1 MAGDATGKRQ
11 HHTAK
16 YVVRAGGEL
25 VGRAG
30 HVRVG
35 DGMRVITVEFLAI
48 GKQRYYG
55 LMGSSVARFRGAD
68 AYRPLEAAVEA
79 AKEKAFATGDRKDK
93 AEVSRLM
100 RDLRRRGWRPQPVT
114 DTIEALKGLSMARA
128 VADGAGATLRVAA
141 QRLHLL
147 LDGNGA
153 YWTWTRSATTRRL
166 AFQREMAAYRGIE
179 HMLQYLAP
187 RDNGQETLLTIGHFP
202 GRRSF
207 SNEGMASPVR
217 RLRRHASRLRS
228 LVITEESWSSRR
240 CATCVDHT
248 KQVEYKYGMQQQ
260 VESARRA
267 HLASL
272 IQGFNAR
279 EGRADGSFVPHHI
292 YRAFKEQSRFR
303 HRWIRSTSVC
313 HSCTG
318 SDGLPATERAH
329 SRDYSS
335 ARNIARCFYHVLANS
350 GQRPLDLRARR
361 DLSGAGAQAESA

>member
-1 MAGDATGKRQ
+1 MAVPPTRVPSESPCVSSSPCSHPPTQDGASGERAVAGKRPKRFKICAVDPGIVTTASAVRLDWESLVWCQGRIPCMAGDATGKRQ

-16 YVVRAGGEL
+16 YVVKAGGEL

-35 DGMRVITVEFLAI
+35 DGMKVITVEFLAI

-147 LDGNGA
+147 LDGSGA

-166 AFQREMAAYRGIE
+166 AFQREMTAYRGIE

-187 RDNGQETLLTIGHFP
+187 RDKGQETLLTIGHFP

-207 SNEGMASPVR
+207 SNGIPGQAPPQARQPSTQPCHHGGE
-217 RLRRHASRLRS
+217 
-228 LVITEESWSSRR
+228 LVKPPLCHMYR
-240 CATCVDHT
+240 
-248 KQVEYKYGMQQQ
+248 
-260 VESARRA
+260 
-267 HLASL
+267 
-272 IQGFNAR
+272 
-279 EGRADGSFVPHHI
+279 PH
-292 YRAFKEQSRFR
+292 
-303 HRWIRSTSVC
+303 
-313 HSCTG
+313 
-318 SDGLPATERAH
+318 
-329 SRDYSS
+329 
-335 ARNIARCFYHVLANS
+335 
-350 GQRPLDLRARR
+350 
-361 DLSGAGAQAESA
+361 